1 MAMLAGFQSDLNALQ
16 DLQDL
21 LTPKCLPQ
29 IEGADIDAVSIPAGA
44 IGGDYFDARVARSG
58 ALFMCMAD
66 VMGKGLRAA
75 LLSLSLR
82 SSFRSVLC
90 YEERHCGIIN
100 VLNQVVGEELRRAG
114 AFATFCLLSFER
126 GSRTLACSNAGHYPP
141 LIYSN
146 GHATYFGGAGQAL
159 GLSENCPAPVAE
171 TARLA
176 PGDVVVLYTDGLV
189 EARNPPGEKFG
200 KERLQRAMEESVA
213 LRASGIRD
221 AILSRLFSFTDGQEQ
236 RDDITLAVVKIRGK
250 KGGGRCQAWRFR
262 ESDLAVGRS
271 CESRASSTSVMSTT
285 CGNK

>member
-1 MAMLAGFQSDLNALQ
+1 MATLAGFQSDLSTLQ
-16 DLQDL
+16 GLQDL
-21 LTPKCLPQ
+21 LTPKYLPQ
-29 IEGADIDAVSIPAGA
+29 LEGADIDGASIPAGA

-82 SSFRSVLC
+82 SAFRSVLC
-90 YEERHCGIIN
+90 YEERHCGIMN

-114 AFATFCLLSFER
+114 AFATFCLLSFEPGAR
-126 GSRTLACSNAGHYPP
+126 SLACSNAGHCPP
-141 LIYSN
+141 LIYTN

-176 PGDVVVLYTDGLV
+176 PGEVVVLYTDGLV

-200 KERLQRAMEESVA
+200 KERLQHAVEESVA
-213 LRASGIRD
+213 LRATEIRE

-236 RDDITLAVVKIRGK
+236 RDDITLAVLKIK
-250 KGGGRCQAWRFR
+250 VEEGGARLGGS
-262 ESDLAVGRS
+262 E
-271 CESRASSTSVMSTT
+271 RAT
-285 CGNK
+285 